1 MGINIACCVA
11 APALSRRLVFEA
23 HEDESLTLASK
34 LFTQCLAS
42 EQSAKEGERV
52 GNRDSER

>member
-1 MGINIACCVA
+1 M
-11 APALSRRLVFEA
+11 FEA